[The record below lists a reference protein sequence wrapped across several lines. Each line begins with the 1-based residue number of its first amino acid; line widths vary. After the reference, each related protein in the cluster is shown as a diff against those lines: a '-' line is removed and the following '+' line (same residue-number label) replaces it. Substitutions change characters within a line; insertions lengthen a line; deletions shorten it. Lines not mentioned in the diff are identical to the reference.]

1 MKEDLF
7 VVLTKDVANALLSY
21 LGKRPFTEVSEIIN
35 KMMSDININASKIS
49 LSLNELAEPANVP
62 TLEDTRP
69 KQDPQADQPEQAE
82 LKEVVEG

>member
-35 KMMSDININASKIS
+35 KMMSDINMNASKIS
-49 LSLNELAEPANVP
+49 LSLNELAEPANAP

-69 KQDPQADQPEQAE
+69 VQSDQPEQAE
-82 LKEVVEG
+82 PKEVVEG